1 MVLPW
6 WMTLGIIVFLGTM
19 AWGGLLAA
27 PWLPMP
33 KADVRRM
40 LALAGLGRGELL
52 YDLGCGDGRILA
64 AAARLGAPAIGFEV
78 SLLPYLLAWGRILGA
93 GQWRRAKV
101 RYRNFFNR
109 SLSDAAVVT
118 TFLTPRAMVK
128 LGPKLAAE
136 LRSGARVVS
145 YAFPIVGWQPSAV
158 SKPTPTS
165 VAIYRYDIG
174 GVTNQPG
181 QKI

>member
-1 MVLPW
+1 MLLPW
-6 WMTLGIIVFLGTM
+6 WGTLGIIAFLGTM
-19 AWGGLLAA
+19 AWGGVLAA

-40 LALAGLGRGELL
+40 LALAHLRRGELL

-64 AAARLGAPAIGFEV
+64 AAARSGALAVGFEV

-93 GQWRRAKV
+93 GQWRQAKV
-101 RYRNFFNR
+101 RYRNFFNQ

-118 TFLTPRAMVK
+118 TFLTPRAMTR
-128 LGPKLAAE
+128 LGPKLATE
-136 LRSGARVVS
+136 LRAGARVVS
-145 YAFPIVGWQPSAV
+145 YAFPISGWQPSAV

-165 VAIYRYDIG
+165 IAIYRYDVG
-174 GVTNQPG
+174 GATNKPAENS
-181 QKI
+181 